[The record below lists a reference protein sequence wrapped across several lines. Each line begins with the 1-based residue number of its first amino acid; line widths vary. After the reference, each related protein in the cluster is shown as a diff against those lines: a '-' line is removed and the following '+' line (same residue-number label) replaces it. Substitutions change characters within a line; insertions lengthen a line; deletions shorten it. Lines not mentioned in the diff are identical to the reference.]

1 MTRWKELRHRFE
13 ELACRALVWG
23 VPRLSRRAC
32 VRVAHFL
39 GSLAFALDR
48 RGRTVALAN
57 LECVFAA
64 RFTPAER
71 AALTRE
77 SYCNFAR
84 TMFDLIWASQLNEQT
99 FRDYFRLE
107 GFDLLRT
114 RLAQEQCGAVF
125 MCVHQG
131 NWEWASLAVGFSG
144 LPTTVVAEDFKNP
157 RLTSIFSQL
166 RQISG
171 QQIISQE
178 NAMLRLLRIVR
189 RGGRTGML
197 IDLSFRPT
205 QTATLI
211 NAFGLE
217 MCVPQLHAL
226 LAARAHAL
234 LVPVET
240 EPLSDG
246 CCRIIAHPPVELAP
260 GADTR
265 EIAQRCWN
273 VFEPIIRAR
282 PALYLW
288 PYKHFRYRPE
298 NAARAYPAYANQ
310 SSKFEKLRR
319 RLFSQ
324 VDRHDGERPENGIAR

>member
-1 MTRWKELRHRFE
+1 
-13 ELACRALVWG
+13 
-23 VPRLSRRAC
+23 
-32 VRVAHFL
+32 
-39 GSLAFALDR
+39 
-48 RGRTVALAN
+48 
-57 LECVFAA
+57 
-64 RFTPAER
+64 
-71 AALTRE
+71 
-77 SYCNFAR
+77 
-84 TMFDLIWASQLNEQT
+84 
-99 FRDYFRLE
+99 
-107 GFDLLRT
+107 
-114 RLAQEQCGAVF
+114 

-178 NAMLRLLRIVR
+178 NALLRLLRIVR

-205 QTATLI
+205 QTATVI

-217 MCVPQLHAL
+217 MCVPLLHAL
-226 LAARAHAL
+226 LAERANAL

-246 CCRIIAHPPVELAP
+246 CCRIIAHPAVELEP

-273 VFEPIIRAR
+273 VFEPIIHAR

-298 NAARAYPAYANQ
+298 NAAHTYPAYANQ

-319 RLFSQ
+319 RLFLQ
-324 VDRHDGERPENGIAR
+324 GDRPNKEQREDGIAR